1 MPSAFARPK
10 RRPAPAR
17 RSTIRAVRDDFA
29 TLDVVAPWDDVGRVL
44 ADAGA
49 ACASKCAR
57 GAHG

>member
-1 MPSAFARPK
+1 MPSEFARPK
-10 RRPAPAR
+10 LRPAPAHGPA
-17 RSTIRAVRDDFA
+17 IRAVRDGFA
-29 TLDVVAPWDDVGRVL
+29 TLDVVAPWDDVSRVL